1 MALDLSDFI
10 WFILPVLI
18 SLFLLIKS
26 LRNSL
31 RNKSLLNLTL
41 TILIWAAVTFS
52 GIMLYN
58 IFFKEAYP
66 TYLPHLLIGG
76 CILLLLFQSVKETH

>member
-31 RNKSLLNLTL
+31 RNKSILNLTL
-41 TILIWAAVTFS
+41 AILIWSAVIFS
-52 GIMLYN
+52 GMMLYN
-58 IFFKEAYP
+58 IFLRRLIQL
-66 TYLPHLLIGG
+66 TYRIY
-76 CILLLLFQSVKETH
+76 

>member
-18 SLFLLIKS
+18 SLFLMIKS

-66 TYLPHLLIGG
+66 SYLPHLIIVGS
-76 CILLLLFQSVKETH
+76 IFLLLFQSVKKVH